1 MVMQK
6 VVLDS
11 DIIIDHLREAT
22 FTLEQ
27 VLEQIFQKQIQAYI
41 PSVVITEIYS
51 GQDTKREDRLSLIKR
66 ILEKLEFVA
75 SSKEISQQA
84 GFLMR
89 DYRGL
94 KLADAIIAATTLSLD
109 AKLATRNKKD
119 FESIKELKFF
129 KLTK

>member
-1 MVMQK
+1 MQK

-27 VLEQIFQKQIQAYI
+27 ILEQIFQKQMQGYI

-89 DYRGL
+89 DYKTL
-94 KLADAIIAATTLSLD
+94 KLADATIAATSLSLN

-119 FESIKELKFF
+119 FENIKGLKFF
-129 KLTK
+129 KLR